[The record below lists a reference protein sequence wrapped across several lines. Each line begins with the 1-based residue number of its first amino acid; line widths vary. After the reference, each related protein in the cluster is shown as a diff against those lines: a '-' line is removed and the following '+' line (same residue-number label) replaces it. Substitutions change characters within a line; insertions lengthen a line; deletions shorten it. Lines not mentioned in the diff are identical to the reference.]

1 MDNSEFFRNFA
12 VELILNDKKMELK
25 ELRKK
30 IVSKST
36 SSCFRVNRGNIYEFK
51 IAFIEGKKDVSPIQ
65 TSPDGEKGF
74 FVGFENP
81 GDATIWLPNYAQPVI
96 VVTGIN
102 EKNGKLSLATFSKG
116 GYDVPGAWFTIKGD
130 FFLSEDSAEEFINNH
145 K

>member
-1 MDNSEFFRNFA
+1 LDNSEFFRIFVA
-12 VELILNDKKMELK
+12 ELILNDKNMELK
-25 ELRKK
+25 ELREK
-30 IVSKST
+30 IASKSI
-36 SSCFRVNRGNIYEFK
+36 SSCFMVEHGNIYEFK

-81 GDATIWLPNYAQPVI
+81 GDATIWHPNYAQPVI

-116 GYDVPGAWFTIKGD
+116 GYDVPNAWFTIRGD
-130 FFLSEDSAEEFINNH
+130 FFLSEHSAKEFINH
-145 K
+145 

>member
-1 MDNSEFFRNFA
+1 MDNSEFFRIFVA
-12 VELILNDKKMELK
+12 ELILNEKNMELK
-25 ELRKK
+25 ELREK
-30 IVSKST
+30 IASKSI
-36 SSCFRVNRGNIYEFK
+36 SSCFMVERGNIYKFK

-81 GDATIWLPNYAQPVI
+81 GDATIWHPNYAQPVI

-116 GYDVPGAWFTIKGD
+116 GYDVPNAWFTIKGD
-130 FFLSEDSAEEFINNH
+130 FFLSEHSAKEFINH
-145 K
+145 

>member
-1 MDNSEFFRNFA
+1 MAIPDFFFIFA
-12 VELILNDKKMELK
+12 VELILSDKNMELK

-30 IVSKST
+30 IVSKSI
-36 SSCFRVNRGNIYEFK
+36 SSCFMVKRGNIYEFK

-81 GDATIWLPNYAQPVI
+81 GDATIWHPNYAQPVI

-130 FFLSEDSAEEFINNH
+130 FFLSEDSAKEFINH
-145 K
+145 L

>member
-1 MDNSEFFRNFA
+1 
-12 VELILNDKKMELK
+12 MELK

-81 GDATIWLPNYAQPVI
+81 GDKTIWLPDYAQPVI

-102 EKNGKLSLATFSKG
+102 ENNGKLSLAKFSKA
-116 GYDVPGAWFTIKGD
+116 GYDVPDAWFTIKGD
-130 FFLSEDSAEEFINNH
+130 FFLTKNGAEEFINYH